1 MRNRGLI
8 TTVIFMAGI
17 FVMLVVMILLMQT
30 PSILDMNE
38 TANRETFP
46 TREYI
51 QETEPQI
58 ILTTNRKKYTAYDGK
73 ANIYYPEINGLN
85 NSMEKYINEKIYI
98 NATSL
103 MALYPIYPSIDSLNI
118 DFEIKYLDVDKV
130 VIVYKGSYYGV
141 NSKTVSKPKTS
152 QGTRKSVPR
161 SNNDDLYMNDVIAP
175 QSYNYVPPTTEAQY
189 QAPTYETVA
198 PPSVQVIDDS
208 LKIITA
214 PNTVVTENSYQNG
227 IPSFTT
233 NSRDTANA
241 DTSSLA
247 PGQVRGYTSVDSSKQ
262 TNIYYT
268 NVIDLNTAK
277 DIYLNYYD
285 NEFLND
291 LVKTTIEGDNAI
303 CDSGIFEK
311 VKAYIKKNY
320 TKDKLMKLFKASDFR
335 NTDLKS
341 WPEIFTYELDGSIYY
356 SLKVSNALG
365 DYVIFKY

>member
-8 TTVIFMAGI
+8 TTVIFMTGI

-30 PSILDMNE
+30 PSILDINE
-38 TANRETFP
+38 TRERETIP

-51 QETEPQI
+51 RETEPQVF
-58 ILTTNRKKYTAYDGK
+58 LTTNRKRYTAYDGK
-73 ANIYYPEINGLN
+73 VNIYYPEVEGLN
-85 NSMEKYINEKIYI
+85 DNKLKYVNDKIYI

-118 DFEIKYLDVDKV
+118 DYEIKYLDEDK
-130 VIVYKGSYYGV
+130 IIIAYKGSYYGV
-141 NSKTVSKPKTS
+141 NTKNVSKPKTS
-152 QGTRKSVPR
+152 TGTKKSAPR
-161 SNNDDLYMNDVIAP
+161 TSNDDLYMNDVIAP
-175 QSYNYVPPTTEAQY
+175 QNYNYVPPTTAPQY
-189 QAPTYETVA
+189 SVPNYETIA

-241 DTSSLA
+241 DGSNLA
-247 PGQVRGYTSVDSSKQ
+247 PGQVRGYTSVDDTKQ

-285 NEFLND
+285 TEYLD
-291 LVKTTIEGDNAI
+291 SLIRSTLEGNNAI

-311 VKAYIKKNY
+311 VRTYIKKNY
-320 TKDKLMKLFKASDFR
+320 TKEKLTKIFKASDFR

-341 WPEIFTYELDGSIYY
+341 WPEVFTYELDGTLYY
-356 SLKVSNALG
+356 SIKVSNALG